1 MIRLREEA
9 MKNAKTI
16 IIAVLAGMTVF
27 CVYKY
32 IASVQENNSL
42 SANIRQL
49 NMDVQSLEEEKNGLV
64 KDLSREKEINIALGQ
79 DIAGLKDNLTQSQE
93 KMTQLESDFQVSQK
107 AIEDLSSEFSLVKA
121 ENTAL
126 RDQVQGLQ
134 LDISQAKAE
143 KEQMRAQLNSIEE
156 LKKAIKALRQK
167 TRSVKKQI
175 QNRIEVKEKILSNNN
190 GFIVKNGKAT
200 LSGTI
205 KIEVEPL
212 PGS

>member
-1 MIRLREEA
+1 
-9 MKNAKTI
+9 MKNIKVI
-16 IIAVLAGMTVF
+16 IIAVLAGITFF

-32 IASVQENNSL
+32 IASVHENNSL

-49 NMDVQSLEEEKNGLV
+49 NIDVQALEGEKNGLV
-64 KDLSREKEINIALGQ
+64 QDFGREKEINSALNQ
-79 DIAGLKDNLTQSQE
+79 DITGLKDSLDQSKE
-93 KMTQLESDFQVSQK
+93 RMAKLETDFQASRK
-107 AIEDLSSEFSLVKA
+107 TIEDLNSEFSLVKA

-143 KEQMRAQLNSIEE
+143 KEQMQVRLSSVAE
-156 LKKAIKALRQK
+156 LKKAIRELRQK
-167 TRSVKKQI
+167 ARLAKKQV
-175 QNRIEVKEKILSNNN
+175 QNRIKAIEKIILGNS
-190 GFIVKNGKAT
+190 GFLVKNGKST

-205 KIEVEPL
+205 KIKVEPL